1 VNLFVGL
8 GNPGFK
14 YKNMRHNIGFQVVD
28 ILSERWRL
36 ALTQQSCSARWG
48 RGNYHG
54 NKVLLAQPETYMNL
68 SGRAV
73 FRLLSFFDLS
83 TSELL
88 IIHDDLDLP
97 LGRLKFVEKGGA
109 GGHRGIASIISTLH
123 TMEFLRLKVGI
134 GRPQYGEA
142 VEQYVLSPF
151 YPSECDLVAAM
162 AERAADAIE
171 TFLLSGLTQAMSLFH
186 GQGPLAD
193 NADNFK
199 DRI

>member
-1 VNLFVGL
+1 MNLFVGL

-151 YPSECDLVAAM
+151 YPSERGLVATM

>member
-1 VNLFVGL
+1 MNLFVGL

-14 YKNMRHNIGFQVVD
+14 YKSMRHNIGFQVVD

-151 YPSECDLVAAM
+151 YPSERDLVAAM